1 MTSIIYPLCYHET
14 LPEADIA
21 THECSD
27 GLYVSTG
34 RFRELMNADNDEM
47 VVYRITSG
55 DREVFAHVSGTHNSE
70 PNIIYAPAW
79 ICSALD
85 CVGEEPVMM
94 ERAYPTLGRKIKI
107 KPHSTEYTKA
117 DDPVAALQHAFEAYS
132 SIMPG
137 VDLPLM
143 VNGQQI
149 VVSILET
156 NGGAICIRGVEL
168 EVEIE
173 GEEESAPVADP
184 DLEAAIAA
192 SIKPTNEVIESSF
205 TSMLPPPAPVQAPAA
220 AFVTDDDPRFPGRG
234 YRLGGAK
241 RAHSDT

>member
-1 MTSIIYPLCYHET
+1 MT
-14 LPEADIA
+14 

-47 VVYRITSG
+47 VVYRITCG
-55 DREVFAHVSGTHNSE
+55 DREVFAHLSGTHNSE

-85 CVGEEPVMM
+85 CVGEEPVEM

-117 DDPVAALQHAFEAYS
+117 DDPVAVLQHAFEAYS
-132 SIMPG
+132 CIMPG

-143 VNGQQI
+143 VDGQRI

-173 GEEESAPVADP
+173 GDEEEVERVDP

-192 SIKPTNEVIESSF
+192 SVKPTNDVVESSF
-205 TSMLPPPAPVQAPAA
+205 ASMLPPVAVAGTQGAGAG

-241 RAHSDT
+241 RAHTDI

>member
-1 MTSIIYPLCYHET
+1 
-14 LPEADIA
+14 
-21 THECSD
+21 
-27 GLYVSTG
+27 
-34 RFRELMNADNDEM
+34 
-47 VVYRITSG
+47 
-55 DREVFAHVSGTHNSE
+55 
-70 PNIIYAPAW
+70 
-79 ICSALD
+79 
-85 CVGEEPVMM
+85 MM

-107 KPHSTEYTKA
+107 KPHSTEYTEA
-117 DDPVAALQHAFEAYS
+117 EDPVAVLQHAFEAYS
-132 SIMPG
+132 CIMPG

-143 VNGQQI
+143 VDGRQI

-173 GEEESAPVADP
+173 GEETEEESSA

-192 SIKPTNEVIESSF
+192 SIKPTNEVVESSF
-205 TSMLPPPAPVQAPAA
+205 ASMLPPAQAA

-241 RAHSDT
+241 RTHTDI